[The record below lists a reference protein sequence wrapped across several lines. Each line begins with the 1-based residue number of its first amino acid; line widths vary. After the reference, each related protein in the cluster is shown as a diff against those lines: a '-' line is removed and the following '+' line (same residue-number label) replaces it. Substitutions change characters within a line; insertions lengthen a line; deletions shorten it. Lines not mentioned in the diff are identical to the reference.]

1 MRHRRCFGSA
11 MSAFAAGL
19 ALWPC
24 VVTAASD
31 PQPAQNPASHKNSIT
46 AAEDEATFQIDVLAT
61 KPLERGELMRGLQR
75 LVEHRSIVIP
85 AYRFENDLCLSVA
98 GLETGQREA
107 FKQRIWRNASD
118 AGLRVGGKKCQ
129 TNAYV
134 MVVDQPEVLFNRL
147 MKRRR
152 DLFGP
157 LRFRDVTEDQ
167 LRRELREGRPA
178 VAWSRLTMHNPDG
191 AVIDELGVLQAQ
203 RPRPSRLAHPTSM
216 AKLIS
221 VVIFD
226 ANQIDGIELTKIAD
240 YASLHL
246 LASPRRTINFAGE
259 DDLARIPTILSLF
272 HVGPEAAPS
281 DLTLFDRSYL
291 RGVYDAQPNML
302 NNRLNF
308 SVTRAYRKLADD
320 LAITDQEASDKTT
333 P

>member
-1 MRHRRCFGSA
+1 MNHWRSLGSV

-24 VVTAASD
+24 VATAASD
-31 PQPAQNPASHKNSIT
+31 PAPAQKPASHEESIA

-61 KPLERGELMRGLQR
+61 KPLERAELMRGLQR
-75 LVEHRSIVIP
+75 LVERRSMVIP
-85 AYRFENDLCLSVA
+85 AYRFERDLCLSVA
-98 GLETGQREA
+98 GLETEQGEA
-107 FKQRIWRNASD
+107 VKQRIWRNASD
-118 AGLRVGGKKCQ
+118 AGLRIAGKKCP
-129 TNAYV
+129 TNAFV
-134 MVVDQPEVLFNRL
+134 MVVDQPEALFNRL

-157 LRFRDVTEDQ
+157 VRFRDVTEDQ

-191 AVIDELGVLQAQ
+191 AVIDELGVLKAQ
-203 RPRPSRLAHPTSM
+203 RPGPSRLAHPTSL

-221 VVIFD
+221 VIIFD
-226 ANQIDGIELTKIAD
+226 ARQIDGIELTKIAD
-240 YASLHL
+240 YASMHL
-246 LASPRRTINFAGE
+246 LASPRRRIDFAGE
-259 DDLARIPTILSLF
+259 DDLARTPTILSLF
-272 HVGPEAAPS
+272 HTGPEAAPG

-291 RGVYDAQPNML
+291 RGVYEAQPNVF

-308 SVTRAYRKLADD
+308 SVTRAYRALERDT
-320 LAITDQEASDKTT
+320 AITGQDESNTAK